1 MVAADP
7 QLRAAAVVQKAV
19 AHYSM
24 VLSLLCPRQ
33 VMARVKLE
41 LPNPKCHLNLL
52 TGDCAMLVG

>member
-1 MVAADP
+1 
-7 QLRAAAVVQKAV
+7 VVQKAV

-41 LPNPKCHLNLL
+41 LPNPKCHLSLL